1 LLGQRVAAS
10 DFKESV
16 LTSPPENP
24 AIFPEVLT
32 LSTAQ
37 RVAAMLDLDPSSIV
51 QGMAL
56 PRGWHFPL
64 MPAMTLKSN
73 LRDDGFP
80 GLGVPLPD
88 LGLPR
93 LMLGGRSVS
102 WHHDLII
109 GETVERRSALID
121 IIHKGAGD
129 KAMAIVKI
137 GHDLFQ
143 GDALSAITP
152 AVTEE
157 QTYIMMAGT
166 RRFQP
171 TAGPAVPVQA
181 DHIATYVPDSTMLFQ
196 YSALGFNSHRIH
208 IDRAYACEVEGFLDL
223 VVNGGLATLLLT
235 EFVRT
240 GLKLELKSLKMKN
253 LAPLFCDRP
262 ITIAASRAGDRWEIR
277 IHDDKGQLAAT
288 TEVETT

>member
-1 LLGQRVAAS
+1 MA
-10 DFKESV
+10 
-16 LTSPPENP
+16 
-24 AIFPEVLT
+24 LT
-32 LSTAQ
+32 LTTAQ
-37 RVAAMLDLDPSSIV
+37 MVAAMLDLDPSSIL
-51 QGMAL
+51 QGSPL

-64 MPAMTLKSN
+64 LPATTRKSN
-73 LRDDGFP
+73 LRSDGFP

-93 LMLGGRSVS
+93 LMLGGRSVF

-109 GETVERRSALID
+109 GEAVERRSALID
-121 IIHKGAGD
+121 IVHKGAGE

-143 GDALSAITP
+143 RDASP

-171 TAGPAVPVQA
+171 TAGPTIPVQA
-181 DHIATYVPDSTMLFQ
+181 DHLATYVPDSTMLFQ

-208 IDRAYACEVEGFLDL
+208 IDRAYAREVEGFPDL

-240 GLKLELKSLKMKN
+240 ELRLEIKSLKMKN

-262 ITIAASRAGDRWEIR
+262 ITIAASRAGDRWEVR

-288 TEVETT
+288 TEVETV

>member
-1 LLGQRVAAS
+1 M
-10 DFKESV
+10 
-16 LTSPPENP
+16 TSSPENP

-32 LSTAQ
+32 LTNA
-37 RVAAMLDLDPSSIV
+37 RLVAAMLDIDLSSLV
-51 QGMAL
+51 HGMAL

-64 MPAMTLKSN
+64 MPAMTRKSN
-73 LRDDGFP
+73 IRGDGFP

-102 WHHDLII
+102 YHHDLII
-109 GETVERRSALID
+109 GEAVERHSALTD
-121 IIHKGAGD
+121 IVHKGEGD

-143 GDALSAITP
+143 GAASPAIT
-152 AVTEE
+152 EQ
-157 QTYIMMAGT
+157 QTYIMMGGT

-171 TAGPAVPVQA
+171 TESVEVPVHA
-181 DHIATYVPDSTMLFQ
+181 EHITTYLPDSTMLFQ

-208 IDRAYACEVEGFLDL
+208 LDRAYAREVEGFPDL

-262 ITIAASRAGDRWEIR
+262 LTIAASRVGDHWEVR

>member
-1 LLGQRVAAS
+1 M
-10 DFKESV
+10 
-16 LTSPPENP
+16 TSPPENP

-37 RVAAMLDLDPSSIV
+37 RVAAMLDINPLSIV

-64 MPAMTLKSN
+64 MPALTRKSN
-73 LRDDGFP
+73 IRGDGFP

-93 LMLGGRSVS
+93 LMLGGRTVS

-109 GETVERRSALID
+109 GQAVERRSTLID
-121 IIHKGAGD
+121 IVHKGEGD

-137 GHDLFQ
+137 GHELFQ
-143 GDALSAITP
+143 RAASPAIT
-152 AVTEE
+152 EQ

-171 TAGPAVPVQA
+171 MEVAEIPVQA

-208 IDRAYACEVEGFLDL
+208 LDRTYAREVEGFPDL

-253 LAPLFCDRP
+253 LVPLFCDRP
-262 ITIAASRAGDRWEIR
+262 LTIAASRAGDLWEVR
-277 IHDDKGQLAAT
+277 VHDDKGQLAAT
-288 TEVETT
+288 TEVATT